1 MKKTY
6 MEPEVEVV
14 EFETEDIMNASG
26 VSFFS
31 GLSSWS
37 TDDWGSTS
45 DW

>member
-6 MEPEVEVV
+6 IEPAFEVV

-26 VSFFS
+26 ISIMDSV
-31 GLSSWS
+31 SSWA
-37 TDDWGSTS
+37 DGWGSTE